1 MGKVHCAR
9 ENGNSVVGT
18 EPRGEFG
25 IDAAPS
31 SYIVD
36 TIDFKTNIV
45 VGQNSVYFVFV
56 NIKNILVV

>member
-1 MGKVHCAR
+1 MRKVHGAG
-9 ENGNSVVGT
+9 EDGDSIVGT

-31 SYIVD
+31 GYIVNSINLEND
-36 TIDFKTNIV
+36 IV
-45 VGQNSVYFVFV
+45 VGQDFVYFVFM